1 MKKIYSHYLK
11 TFLLLSSLGLA
22 SAVYAQQLPDPGF
35 EDWSGTAFDG
45 KKQLKSW
52 NGSNVQKTMVVTMRM
67 LCTEPS
73 SDAHSGSYSYHVHN
87 SDEVVGNV
95 SPGYGTLGHP
105 WTSNMSSLGDI
116 STATAGTYGGIS
128 FKYRPDAM
136 KVWIKRTGS
145 NATNENFNIVFYSWK
160 GTSKGT
166 SYRAKN
172 YTCNSSTV
180 PTECKTDEESDI
192 RQALD
197 KNQCVTNTYAT
208 QIAEGWIREKKTYNN
223 WTQITIP
230 IYYLNSETPDKVNVI
245 FSAGN
250 YPNFRDNDGIYA
262 GNALFVD
269 DVELV
274 YNSNIE
280 DLYIDGIKWGGF
292 NPNTSEEQVYS
303 LGNDATEVPDIY
315 GMRGKGTIS
324 NDPPTHGD
332 FAGDYN
338 AMKATVNFPGRRLS
352 DSEMTITKGKIGEV
366 TTITV
371 KAEDGSSTT
380 TYKIRFVKAASTN
393 AVPQNITYTL
403 AGETKTL
410 GFSGTTTSYNVSLP
424 YGTTAVPQLNVTLA
438 DGQTMKLTQPTSVN
452 GTGTVVVTAADGK
465 TTKTYTVNFSVEKL
479 TDTQLVNILV
489 NGDPIPGFEPTKK
502 NYTFSSPVET
512 EPVVTPVS
520 AYADGEQTI
529 KVTTT
534 KTADGYKITI
544 NVSAPGAS
552 TAREY
557 VITYKIEKSSN
568 KYLAGLSVPGYS
580 ISPTF
585 SAATR
590 LYTCA
595 LPLGVTSR
603 PDVEYTKGDSY
614 QTVTV
619 AKDND
624 NVEGVTSVTVTAGD
638 GTQYVYTVTFSVA
651 KSSNNKLKAIY
662 VNGNAVE
669 NFSPDNAECSYVL
682 PIGTTTYPT
691 VTWEQGDEYQTVN
704 QLNQNLNG
712 VNNIQVTAGD
722 GTQFIYKLTLSVA
735 QADNTYLNMIYVGGA
750 ELTGFLS
757 TKFEYSCVL
766 PSGTTALPSVTYTK
780 GDEYQTV
787 TARGRGVNGDY
798 VITVVSQAGSSQTY
812 TIHFSVA
819 SSDNTA
825 LSMIYYGGTRISD
838 FAANKYE
845 YTVTLAAGVTTI
857 PRVTADKGETSQTMT
872 ITQGNPATVKVTAQ
886 SGATATYT
894 INFVLQQLSSNT
906 QLNDIKVGGQTI
918 DGFSASTYEYS
929 VVLPKG
935 TTTLPAVTY
944 TKGEESQ
951 TVTERNNGVN
961 GDYVLTVRSATGDY
975 QNYVIHFSVVM
986 SANCNLDMI
995 YLDGTAL
1002 TGFTANTTDY
1012 NVTLP
1017 EGTTAIPAVTFDKA
1031 EDEQTVTPR
1040 NKTSRG

>member
-1 MKKIYSHYLK
+1 MKKNYLRYLTMVLALTAVSIGFDVYS
-11 TFLLLSSLGLA
+11 
-22 SAVYAQQLPDPGF
+22 QQLPDPGF

-52 NGSNVQKTMVVTMRM
+52 NGSNVQKTLVVTMKM

-73 SDAHSGSYSYHVHN
+73 TDAHGGNYSFYIHN
-87 SDEVVGNV
+87 SDEVAGNV
-95 SPGYGTLGHP
+95 SPGYGTLGQP
-105 WTSNMSSLGDI
+105 WTSNMSSLSDI
-116 STATAGTYGGIS
+116 STATAGTYGGVS
-128 FKYRPDAM
+128 FNYRPDAM

-172 YTCNSSTV
+172 YSCNSSTV

-197 KNQCVTNTYAT
+197 KNQCVTSTYAT
-208 QIAEGWIREKKTYNN
+208 QIAEGWVKEKKTYSN

-262 GNALFVD
+262 GNALYVD

-280 DLYIDGIKWGGF
+280 DLYVDGIKWDGF
-292 NPNTSEEQVYS
+292 DPNSSEEQVYS
-303 LGNDATEVPDIY
+303 LGSDATEVPDIY
-315 GMRGKGTIS
+315 GMRGKGTLS
-324 NDPPTHGD
+324 NDPPKHDD
-332 FAGDYN
+332 FASDYN
-338 AMKATVNFPGRRLS
+338 TMKKTVDFPGRRLS
-352 DSEMTITKGKIGEV
+352 SSEMTVTKGKIGEV

-393 AVPQNITYTL
+393 AAPQNITYTL

-438 DGQTMKLTQPTSVN
+438 DGQTMKLTQPTSAN

-479 TDTQLVNILV
+479 SDTQLVNILI
-489 NGDPIPGFEPTKK
+489 NGDPLPGFEPTKK

-529 KVTTT
+529 KVTTIT
-534 KTADGYKITI
+534 TADGYKITI
-544 NVSAPGAS
+544 TVSAPGATTS
-552 TAREY
+552 REY

-568 KYLAGLSVPGYS
+568 KYLSNLSVPGYS
-580 ISPTF
+580 LSPSF

-590 LYTCA
+590 SYTCA
-595 LPLGVTSR
+595 LPLGITER

-614 QTVTV
+614 QTVVVT
-619 AKDND
+619 KDND
-624 NVEGVTSVTVTAGD
+624 DVDGVTTITVTAGD
-638 GTQYVYTVTFSVA
+638 GSTYVYTVTFTTE

-691 VTWEQGDEYQTVN
+691 ITWEQGDEYQTVK
-704 QLNQNLNG
+704 QLNENMNG
-712 VNNIQVTAGD
+712 VNTILVTAGD
-722 GTQFIYKLTLSVA
+722 GSTFTYKLTLSVA
-735 QADNTYLNMIYVGGA
+735 QADNTYLNMIYVGGS
-750 ELTGFLS
+750 ELEGFSS
-757 TKFEYSCVL
+757 TQFEYNYVL
-766 PSGTTALPSVTYTK
+766 PSGTTALPAITWTQ
-780 GDEYQTV
+780 GDEFQTV

-798 VITVVSQAGSSQTY
+798 VITVTSQAGSSQTY

-825 LSMIYYGGTRISD
+825 LSMIYYGGTKISN
-838 FAANKYE
+838 FSATTYE

-857 PRVTADKGETSQTMT
+857 PRVTADRK
-872 ITQGNPATVKVTAQ
+872 
-886 SGATATYT
+886 
-894 INFVLQQLSSNT
+894 
-906 QLNDIKVGGQTI
+906 
-918 DGFSASTYEYS
+918 S
-929 VVLPKG
+929 VV
-935 TTTLPAVTY
+935 
-944 TKGEESQ
+944 
-951 TVTERNNGVN
+951 
-961 GDYVLTVRSATGDY
+961 
-975 QNYVIHFSVVM
+975 
-986 SANCNLDMI
+986 
-995 YLDGTAL
+995 
-1002 TGFTANTTDY
+1002 
-1012 NVTLP
+1012 
-1017 EGTTAIPAVTFDKA
+1017 
-1031 EDEQTVTPR
+1031 
-1040 NKTSRG
+1040 